1 MGDTLKIV
9 LIGAVAA
16 GGVYYLVRRQN
27 AALEAMSGADTS
39 GAGAAAPSK
48 WDSFVGGL
56 TGVLNGGK
64 GIYDAFKDDDK
75 PAASNERRVATASYA
90 VATGFDGAS
99 GVEGSAISDA
109 LGLNRAAGRAPR
121 PVTYSKRELLLQGL
135 ARA

>member
-1 MGDTLKIV
+1 MSDTLKIV

-39 GAGAAAPSK
+39 GATATPSK

-56 TGVLNGGK
+56 TGVLQGGK

-75 PAASNERRVATASYA
+75 PASTERRAMASFA
-90 VATGFDGAS
+90 AATGFDGAS

-121 PVTYSKRELLLQGL
+121 PATYSKRELLLQGL